1 MRMSAWSSD
10 VCSSDLGFFVEAVA
24 EEPESAALRILDAVI
39 IARQPAIVA
48 APPPFGGDALGA
60 FVAAHRVRLP
70 APAEL
75 VRRAVGHLGDH
86 LDRLR
91 RVEQVEGACRRLAR
105 LGCRSEEHTSE
116 LQSLMRISYAVF
128 CLKKTKQCD
137 TQTLKYE

>member
-60 FVAAHRVRLP
+60 FVAAPRVRLP

-75 VRRAVGHLGDH
+75 VRRAVGHPVDPPDPLLWGQK
-86 LDRLR
+86 
-91 RVEQVEGACRRLAR
+91 VERSVSRPSPAGYEGTAAC
-105 LGCRSEEHTSE
+105 GEKVCG
-116 LQSLMRISYAVF
+116 
-128 CLKKTKQCD
+128 
-137 TQTLKYE
+137 